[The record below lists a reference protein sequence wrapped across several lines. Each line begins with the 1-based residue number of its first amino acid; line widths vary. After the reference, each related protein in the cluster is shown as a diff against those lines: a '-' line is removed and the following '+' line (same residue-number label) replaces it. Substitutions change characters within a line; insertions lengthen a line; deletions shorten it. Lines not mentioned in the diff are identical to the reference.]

1 MLITRELNQESVK
14 SLLFA
19 LHNSS
24 LQTERK
30 YLFIVSCAPVWFGEL
45 ALFLLIQYFL
55 CVCREYMT
63 VWRNTL

>member
-30 YLFIVSCAPVWFGEL
+30 YLFGEL